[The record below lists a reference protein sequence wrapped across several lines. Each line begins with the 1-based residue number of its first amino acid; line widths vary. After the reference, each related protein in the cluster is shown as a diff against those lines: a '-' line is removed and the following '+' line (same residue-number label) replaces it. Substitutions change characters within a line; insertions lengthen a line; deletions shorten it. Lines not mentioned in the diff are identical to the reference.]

1 MNERNRIS
9 CVNIMLASTDL
20 FHKALRKWNFMVNF
34 LCNGIVKFLL
44 YFAIF
49 LVFVLYSFSR
59 WTNDRC
65 TNRQTNTNTQTYT
78 HLRQM
83 QVVANWN
90 VTVQRFL
97 SYGQK
102 SDFFSILLLLILVG
116 LFWRKWTFMMLFDK
130 VYFSISPAR
139 GLRIEWQMTSWEG
152 QFNQCTQINWCWFQ
166 FLSKCVDFSEWTQWA
181 FERINQWS

>member
-1 MNERNRIS
+1 MCKYHACIDWSFSQSVAQME
-9 CVNIMLASTDL
+9 
-20 FHKALRKWNFMVNF
+20 FYGEF

-59 WTNDRC
+59 WTNVRC

>member
-34 LCNGIVKFLL
+34 CAMASLSFYYISRF
-44 YFAIF
+44 F

-65 TNRQTNTNTQTYT
+65 TNRQTNTNTQIYT

-166 FLSKCVDFSEWTQWA
+166 FYQNVLILVNGPNG
-181 FERINQWS
+181 RLNG